1 MSNYNWKHVEGIG
14 LGIVAFEGTEHL
26 ASIISE
32 FRDIVDYVV
41 IGL

>member
-1 MSNYNWKHVEGIG
+1 MGFYGKNLKSLG

>member
-1 MSNYNWKHVEGIG
+1 MSKQNWKSIKGIG
-14 LGIVAFEGTEHL
+14 LGLVAFEGTEHL